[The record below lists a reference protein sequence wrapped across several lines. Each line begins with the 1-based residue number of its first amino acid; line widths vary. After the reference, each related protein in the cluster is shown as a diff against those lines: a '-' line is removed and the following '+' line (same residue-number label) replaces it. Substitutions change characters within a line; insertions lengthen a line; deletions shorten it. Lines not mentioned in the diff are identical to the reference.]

1 MVVLRVIEWQRYELS
16 NGSVTSYRMVVLRV
30 IEWQCYELSNG
41 TFTSYR
47 MAPL

>member
-1 MVVLRVIEWQRYELS
+1 
-16 NGSVTSYRMVVLRV
+16 MVVLRV

-47 MAPL
+47 MAPLRVIELHLYELLDGTCICIVC